1 MFSKFLKKQNDN
13 FERKFSAINRSQ
25 AVIEFTTEGIIVD
38 ANENFLNVVGYDLEE
53 IVGQHHSIFVEAAY
67 KNSKEYKQFWEK
79 LGNGEFEVQEY
90 KRIGKG
96 GKEIWIQA
104 SYNPLFDMNGKVYG
118 VIKFATDITQQ
129 KLDNANFTGQIDA
142 ISKSQAVIEFNLQGH
157 IIKANENFL
166 NAVGYTLDEIQGQHH
181 SMFVEKQYS
190 ESDEYRKFWE
200 RLKGGEYEAGEYKRF
215 GKGGREIWIQASYNP
230 IFDMSGKAFKVV
242 KYATDITERKLQSAD
257 VSGQV
262 DAISKSQAVIEF
274 NLDGTIITANQNFL
288 QTVGYT
294 LSEIQGQ
301 HHSMFVEDAE
311 RNSAEYSKFWEK
323 LAQGQFESRVYKR
336 IGKGGQE
343 IWIQASY
350 NPIFDM
356 NGKPF
361 KVVKFATNVT
371 ELMKTIELTDQT
383 STETENISKSIEE
396 MAAAIDEVRK
406 NMESSKTSTSEISR
420 KIQTTSQASVHLI
433 ETMRTME
440 GVVQLIR
447 DIAEQVNLL
456 ALNATIEAARAG
468 DAGKGFAV
476 VASEV
481 KSLANQTSQA
491 TDDIAAQIE
500 EVQSLSDNVANS
512 IENIV
517 KQAESVDEYVSRSAG
532 AVEQQEAT
540 ARQIASNAQ
549 NVAGS
554 VMRISERIKK
564 LSEV

>member
-1 MFSKFLKKQNDN
+1 MFSKFLKGQNAN

-38 ANENFLNVVGYDLEE
+38 ANENFLNVVGYDLAEV
-53 IVGQHHSIFVEAAY
+53 VGQHHSMFVEEEY
-67 KNSKEYKQFWEK
+67 KNSREYKQFWER

-104 SYNPLFDMNGKVYG
+104 SYNPLIDMNGNVYG

-129 KLDNANFTGQIDA
+129 KLDNANFTGQIAA
-142 ISKSQAVIEFNLQGH
+142 IAKSQAVIEFNLQGQ
-157 IIKANENFL
+157 IITANENFL
-166 NAVGYTLDEIQGQHH
+166 SAVGYSLDEIQGQHH
-181 SMFVEKQYS
+181 SMFVEKEYA

-200 RLKGGEYEAGEYKRF
+200 RLRGGTYEAGEYKRF
-215 GKGGREIWIQASYNP
+215 GKGRKEIWIQASYNP
-230 IFDMSGKAFKVV
+230 IFDMDGKAFKVV
-242 KYATDITERKLQSAD
+242 KYATDVTARKLKNAD
-257 VSGQV
+257 FSGQV
-262 DAISKSQAVIEF
+262 DAISKAQAVIEF

-288 QTVGYT
+288 DTVGYK

-301 HHSMFVEDAE
+301 HHRMFVEDAE
-311 RNSAEYSKFWEK
+311 RNSEDYRKFWEK
-323 LAQGQFESRVYKR
+323 LGQGQFESRVYKR
-336 IGKGGQE
+336 IAKGGKE

-356 NGKPF
+356 DGKPF

-371 ELMKTIELTDQT
+371 ELMKTIELTDKT
-383 STETENISKSIEE
+383 SEETASISKAIDE
-396 MAAAIDEVRK
+396 MAEAIDEVRK
-406 NMESSKTSTSEISR
+406 NMESSKSSTSEISR
-420 KIQTTSQASVHLI
+420 KIQTTSEASIHLI

-468 DAGKGFAV
+468 EAGKGFAV

-500 EVQSLSDNVANS
+500 EVQALSDNVASS

-517 KQAESVDEYVSRSAG
+517 TQAGSVDEYVSRSAS
-532 AVEQQEAT
+532 AVKQQEGA
-540 ARQIASNAQ
+540 ARQISSNAQ

-554 VMRISERIKK
+554 VVMISERIKK